1 MYQTFLDAQRK
12 GDLEEEKD
20 KLKKI
25 TPEPMNTMLTKQ
37 PRDEATKKRK
47 DRRAMVV
54 EDVPPTSTGLKN
66 KYTVYC
72 THLVII
78 KQTFIIITHM

>member
-1 MYQTFLDAQRK
+1 MYQTFLDAQRR
-12 GDLEEEKD
+12 GNLEEEKD

-37 PRDEATKKRK
+37 PRDEAIKKRK

-66 KYTVYC
+66 KYMVYC
-72 THLVII
+72 THLVIN

>member
-12 GDLEEEKD
+12 GNLEEEKD
-20 KLKKI
+20 KLKTM

-37 PRDEATKKRK
+37 PRDEAIKKRK

-54 EDVPPTSTGLKN
+54 EDVPPTSAGLKN
-66 KYTVYC
+66 K
-72 THLVII
+72 HL
-78 KQTFIIITHM
+78 

>member
-20 KLKKI
+20 KLKKM

-37 PRDEATKKRK
+37 PRKEKKRK
-47 DRRAMVV
+47 ESYGCGRCPSYIDRL
-54 EDVPPTSTGLKN
+54 EK
-66 KYTVYC
+66 
-72 THLVII
+72 
-78 KQTFIIITHM
+78 

>member
-12 GDLEEEKD
+12 GNLEEEKD
-20 KLKKI
+20 KLKKM

-37 PRDEATKKRK
+37 PRDEAIKKRK

-54 EDVPPTSTGLKN
+54 DLVPPTSTGLKN

-72 THLVII
+72 THLVINKHI
-78 KQTFIIITHM
+78 LLL

>member
-20 KLKKI
+20 KLKKM

-37 PRDEATKKRK
+37 PRDEAIKKRK
-47 DRRAMVV
+47 EKKGELWLWKM
-54 EDVPPTSTGLKN
+54 SLL
-66 KYTVYC
+66 
-72 THLVII
+72 H
-78 KQTFIIITHM
+78 